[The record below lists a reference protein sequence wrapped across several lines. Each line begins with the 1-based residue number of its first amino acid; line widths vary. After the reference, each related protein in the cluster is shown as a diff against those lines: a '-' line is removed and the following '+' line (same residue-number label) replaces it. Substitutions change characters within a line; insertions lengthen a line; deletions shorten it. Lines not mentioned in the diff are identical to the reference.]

1 MHIGG
6 AERVVANLVRDLDPE
21 RFEVAL
27 CCTKALGVLAERLR
41 TDSCEVVLAA
51 PGSRRLRHL
60 TPGYLHRAIARL
72 RPDIVHTHGTPALLH
87 AGPLAVAGLLPPWI
101 HTFHYGNYALAR
113 GRHMVAERLLCRAA
127 TALVAVAEPQRLA
140 IIEKHGLNRN
150 QVVTVLNGVPP
161 NPFLEDAAVRA
172 ARRAEFGFQEDE
184 VVIGCV
190 AVLSEQ
196 KGITYLLQAVNQV
209 AARAGKARFLIA
221 GGGPLEHSLRREA
234 EELGLGSRV
243 VFTGWRTDNLELL
256 TALDVF
262 VMSSLWEAMPMAL
275 LEAMAVR
282 RPIVVTDVGDNRA
295 IVDDG
300 TCGMLIPPRDP
311 GAIADAI
318 ASLVDRPDLARSLA
332 ARGYRRFEEQFT
344 TTAMAASYAQ
354 IYERALLADG
364 ATRAARAASF

>member
-6 AERVVANLVRDLDPE
+6 AERVVVNLVRDLDPE
-21 RFEVAL
+21 RFDVAL
-27 CCTKALGVLAERLR
+27 CCTKALGVLAGRLR
-41 TDSCEVVLAA
+41 ADSCEVVLAA
-51 PGSRRLRHL
+51 PPSRRLRHL

-72 RPDIVHTHGTPALLH
+72 KPDVVHTHGTPALLH
-87 AGPLAVAGLLPPWI
+87 AGLLAAAGLLPPWV

-113 GRHMVAERLLCRAA
+113 GRHMIAERLLCRRA

-140 IIEKHGLNRN
+140 IIEKHGLKRD
-150 QVVTVLNGVPP
+150 QIVTIVNGVPP
-161 NPFLEDAAVRA
+161 NPFLEDSAVRA
-172 ARRAEFGFQEDE
+172 ARRAEFGFREDE

-196 KGITYLLQAVNQV
+196 KGITYLLRAVNQV
-209 AARAGKARFLIA
+209 AACGAKARFLIA
-221 GGGPLEHSLRREA
+221 GGGPLEHSLRKEA

-256 TALDVF
+256 SALDVF
-262 VMSSLWEAMPMAL
+262 VMSSLWEAMPIAL
-275 LEAMAVR
+275 LEAMAAR

-300 TCGMLIPPRDP
+300 ACGLLIPPRDP

-318 ASLVDRPDLARSLA
+318 ASLINRPDFARGLAE
-332 ARGYRRFEEQFT
+332 RGYRRFQEQFT
-344 TTAMAASYAQ
+344 TAAMAASYART
-354 IYERALLADG
+354 YERALVAGG
-364 ATRAARAASF
+364 AARVARAASF